1 MASLITVPSPSR
13 MYRITHVGDV
23 ASFAQKAFAA
33 DKTISA
39 RDRAVLLGLIK
50 THIHLIGAYLKGV
63 T

>member
-1 MASLITVPSPSR
+1 
-13 MYRITHVGDV
+13 MYRITHVGDA

-39 RDRAVLLGLIK
+39 RDRAVLLGFIK